1 MYNIT
6 VKTGIATY
14 NVTNLGPEGSN
25 ASVEINGQGPI
36 HFNDVG
42 NRKLGPGTKT
52 WGVCITFR
60 DNVWA
65 FRYDNQGAL
74 EIIYDAPSKSLKLTP
89 ANNGT
94 VTQLTS

>member
-6 VKTGIATY
+6 VNTGVAKY
-14 NVTNLGPEGSN
+14 NVTNLGPQGSN

-42 NRKLGPGTKT
+42 NKKLGPNTQT

-60 DNVWA
+60 DSVWA
-65 FRYDNQGAL
+65 FRYDGQGAL
-74 EIIYDAPSKSLKLTP
+74 DIIYNATGNSLTLTP
-89 ANNGT
+89 TNGT
-94 VTQLTS
+94 VAQLTS